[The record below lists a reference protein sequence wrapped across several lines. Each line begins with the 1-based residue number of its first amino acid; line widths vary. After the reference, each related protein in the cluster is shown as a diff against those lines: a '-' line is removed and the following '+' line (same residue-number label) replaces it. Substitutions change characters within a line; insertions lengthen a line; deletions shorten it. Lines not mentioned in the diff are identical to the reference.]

1 MLVKELTFCVSV
13 YPYRWVQTY
22 YFTTPMLRL
31 DYLTRLDLGL
41 RPSCQPQ
48 CLGLFLR
55 NATYHISLFSSLL
68 IPPSSP
74 ANGSSSSPP
83 ITNSLNPVSNHN
95 LFANPGSSIW
105 NLSLTLTASPF
116 FGFPGVVTS
125 GSVFKKFTYILHSAE
140 VKKLRVMTIWF
151 STTGSR

>member
-1 MLVKELTFCVSV
+1 MYSVDRRIDLLCSGISVLTGSSLLLHH
-13 YPYRWVQTY
+13 PY
-22 YFTTPMLRL
+22 LRL
-31 DYLTRLDLGL
+31 AHL
-41 RPSCQPQ
+41 SHVEFVVKNIVHQPQ
-48 CLGLFLR
+48 CLSPFLA
-55 NATYHISLFSSLL
+55 NATYHISRFSSFV

-74 ANGSSSSPP
+74 SSSPP

-125 GSVFKKFTYILHSAE
+125 GSIFKKFTYVLHSAD
-140 VKKLRVMTIWF
+140 VKKLRTMTIWF